1 MNSDSSSFKIKDANN
16 IKNISIE
23 KFDNINNLNINNNEV
38 NDFDKIRDQNH
49 FNIII
54 ENAFKVSINS
64 SQDSVLNLI
73 GIEKLFEKY
82 KCFYK
87 EIKNLII
94 SKEEEKKCEN
104 FDCEKQLDNEM
115 KYIIIK
121 IKNLASEHNKNK
133 LKRKLIKSS
142 EQSFFIKAEIIKFQD
157 FNNNEINILGN
168 ILKNQGIKIENENK
182 NTIKNNINN
191 NINDN
196 NYNIKEDKI
205 NKSIILPELIP
216 PKEMINIFIHCVK
229 HFE

>member
-16 IKNISIE
+16 IKSISIE

-142 EQSFFIKAEIIKFQD
+142 EQSFFINLFKYHK
-157 FNNNEINILGN
+157 
-168 ILKNQGIKIENENK
+168 
-182 NTIKNNINN
+182 
-191 NINDN
+191 
-196 NYNIKEDKI
+196 
-205 NKSIILPELIP
+205 
-216 PKEMINIFIHCVK
+216 
-229 HFE
+229 

>member
-16 IKNISIE
+16 IKSISIE